1 MVRPQGAPRGRAAGD
16 KIDRASRVGN
26 WGGWARQRVRLARV
40 PAIRG
45 HREGVPARPP
55 VRGARKA
62 VWLGRGRDECL
73 GVGVRGREETCPTP
87 QTRDVQVGNRERRTP
102 RGRAKGEQSP
112 HRNRVGKSMSVRQGG
127 WTGPHRR
134 GGGQGHHSTV
144 VITNAGDS
152 GEAGGRS
159 WWQDPP

>member
-1 MVRPQGAPRGRAAGD
+1 MRPQGAPRGRAAGD

-87 QTRDVQVGNRERRTP
+87 QTRDVQVG
-102 RGRAKGEQSP
+102 
-112 HRNRVGKSMSVRQGG
+112 
-127 WTGPHRR
+127 TGNDGHHV
-134 GGGQGHHSTV
+134 GGQRVSSPLTGTGSER
-144 VITNAGDS
+144 A
-152 GEAGGRS
+152 
-159 WWQDPP
+159 